1 MSENQSF
8 SVSMEL
14 LENYLFQI
22 DFGEFG
28 NLMSDEPEP
37 LGDGEGPNPARLLAA
52 SVGNCLAASLM
63 FAIRKYKEDPGKVKA
78 DVTGTLARVDGR
90 FRIESL
96 KVQVHLGNVAEAI
109 PHLERAMAQFEGF
122 CIVTQS
128 VRSGIKVDVEVLDAD
143 GVVQDG
149 AL

>member
-52 SVGNCLAASLM
+52 SVANCLAASLM

-90 FRIESL
+90 YRIESL
-96 KVQVHLGNVAEAI
+96 KVQVHLGNQAEAI
-109 PHLERAMAQFEGF
+109 PHLERAMAQFEDF

-143 GVVQDG
+143 GIVQIG
-149 AL
+149 AS